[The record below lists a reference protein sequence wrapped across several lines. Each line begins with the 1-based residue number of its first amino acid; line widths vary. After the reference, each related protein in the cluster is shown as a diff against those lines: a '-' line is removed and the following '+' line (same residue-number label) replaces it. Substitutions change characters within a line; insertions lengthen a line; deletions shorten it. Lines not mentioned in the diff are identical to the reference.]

1 MLREEREKE
10 PSMKG
15 TGSDKD
21 LETQKDRE
29 NKVGED
35 KGEERREMGGGCFP
49 RARETEKLSGFL

>member
-35 KGEERREMGGGCFP
+35 KGEERREMGGQP
-49 RARETEKLSGFL
+49 RSGPFGSFVGN

>member
-1 MLREEREKE
+1 MMLREEREKE

-35 KGEERREMGGGCFP
+35 KGEERRELGG
-49 RARETEKLSGFL
+49 RGFL